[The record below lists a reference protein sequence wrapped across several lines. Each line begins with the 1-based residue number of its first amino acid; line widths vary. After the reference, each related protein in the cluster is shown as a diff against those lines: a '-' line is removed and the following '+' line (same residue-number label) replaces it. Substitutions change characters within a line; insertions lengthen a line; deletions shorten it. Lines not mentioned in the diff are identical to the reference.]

1 MNRYQYIQ
9 RLGEPSTY
17 AGIGILLA
25 LAGVQLDG
33 SQLSAISQAGAAIS
47 SLFAV
52 FMSEKTQ

>member
-9 RLGEPSTY
+9 RMSEPSTY

-25 LAGVQLDG
+25 LAGVQLET
-33 SQLSAISQAGAAIS
+33 SQLSAITQAGAAIS

-52 FMSEKTQ
+52 FMPEKKQ